1 MGLAAS
7 QARLLSI
14 TSRMADNELR
24 SQLINNAKMRLT
36 ADTSKVSD
44 EYVAALNRTQM
55 MFTNFD
61 LEGNELYQ
69 PLTFN
74 SLTAYSAYNTQYGI
88 VNNNGELIVSVTD
101 ANNFKQADGDLE
113 EFLKL
118 YGLEKTTDY
127 WDTLKDSEEFNSLV
141 VDEYGYPK
149 DFIKG
154 IGYYD
159 EYDVWQPLDVTVDE
173 MKAIYEAEA
182 YNGIAHYGQKYSLSS
197 AEYSDYQVLE
207 NEYISARE
215 QYEAAI
221 KSGTRQWLAGS
232 IPLNDVYFKVKPPS
246 SSNGSAPGTQG
257 TADGKTFEE
266 YYGEAMRKAAGTDT
280 GHDVDY
286 YVARLKD
293 FAELVGLTRDFEI
306 NEGASEPKK
315 MLKDHYDNED
325 KFNGPWLAALQ
336 RYSALS
342 SASSGNPV
350 TVYEYK
356 ENGYRAYAMYD
367 ENGNY
372 KGYVQGSPITLGT
385 DPDHGGTEI
394 NIEGFGTGWVGASN
408 GEQAV
413 KYVMDETLDYKPM
426 WVDAEG
432 NLKPPHEVTDG
443 DGFSE
448 LPADVNE
455 LHETTYTVDEK
466 KIAESLK
473 DLYNTFRDNLI
484 AQMSDK
490 ELLKWN
496 TKEDGTGA
504 KDKWDAY
511 VKAAKNLANF
521 IYGQGLGDNIV
532 DEMVGEGAYAGFDT
546 YFNLK
551 MINYLNDPKWVLSM
565 NKNLSNSVMFKG
577 STGEFYYD
585 VDWDLCNH
593 PETGELVEDVA
604 VDKLSKSH
612 TNPYVNAYPTTVC
625 PEDGDPAPMIIEYT
639 RKKRDPDYR
648 EGHPTAEHP
657 TAWVDDTYTKEYQAN
672 YQVVKDLFLIDCML
686 EHYGE
691 PNYTWIDQNNKSE
704 DGTAKARWYT
714 NLFNRM
720 QQGYKSLAS
729 YDSGLRNS
737 QDWLQFAFESGL
749 VHMEQVDSKD
759 VWNPTLYSNCAK
771 ITESSV
777 DIDVTLAE
785 AKYKREMAKI
795 QAKDKQYDI
804 ELKNIDTEHESLKQ
818 EAETIKEVINNNI
831 KNNMKLFV
839 QG

>member
-44 EYVAALNRTQM
+44 EYVAALNRTKL
-55 MFTNFD
+55 MFSNFD
-61 LEGNELYQ
+61 LEGNELFQ
-69 PLTFN
+69 ELTFS

-88 VNNNGELIVSVTD
+88 VDNNGQIVVSVTD
-101 ANNFKQADGDLE
+101 ADNFEKADGDLE

-127 WDTLKDSEEFNSLV
+127 WETMQNSEEFNSMV
-141 VDEYGYPK
+141 VDAEGNTK

-182 YNGIAHYGQKYSLSS
+182 YNGIEHYGQRYSLSS
-197 AEYSDYQVLE
+197 PEYADYLVLE
-207 NEYISARE
+207 NEFISARE
-215 QYEAAI
+215 QFEAAV
-221 KSGTRQWLAGS
+221 KTSTREWLAGD
-232 IPLNDVYFKVKPPS
+232 LALMGEYFKV
-246 SSNGSAPGTQG
+246 
-257 TADGKTFEE
+257 DGKEFEHF
-266 YYGEAMRKAAGTDT
+266 YGEAMRKSAGEDT
-280 GHDVDY
+280 GHPTSY
-286 YVARLKD
+286 YVEKLQEFGA
-293 FAELVGLTRDFEI
+293 LVGLNPDFSV
-306 NEGASEPKK
+306 NTGAADPFR
-315 MLKDHYDNED
+315 MMKDHWKEPGDPS
-325 KFNGPWLAALQ
+325 FNQPWIDMLQLYAGITSAVAGTPITTYEYNPNGYAAYYELNADGS
-336 RYSALS
+336 YGALIQGTPIS
-342 SASSGNPV
+342 ISTTGTGTPV
-350 TVYEYK
+350 TV
-356 ENGYRAYAMYD
+356 NGYP
-367 ENGNY
+367 
-372 KGYVQGSPITLGT
+372 S
-385 DPDHGGTEI
+385 
-394 NIEGFGTGWVGASN
+394 GTGTTSVYISDPPQSSGT
-408 GEQAV
+408 QAV
-413 KYVMDETLDYKPM
+413 QYNGTLDPSKNYVPA
-426 WVDAEG
+426 WVMPDG
-432 NLKPPHEVTDG
+432 TLVPPYTSG
-443 DGFSE
+443 
-448 LPADVNE
+448 ADVLQNTPE
-455 LHETTYTVDEK
+455 LNISTSTLSQQAIDE
-466 KIAESLK
+466 ALK

-484 AQMSDK
+484 NQMSDQEFIK
-490 ELLKWN
+490 LDHQDKGL
-496 TKEDGTGA
+496 GA
-504 KDKWDAY
+504 ADKWEAY
-511 VKAAKNLANF
+511 IEAATNLAKF
-521 IYGQGLGDNIV
+521 IYGENSGAAIV
-532 DEMVGEGAYAGFDT
+532 QEMMVTDKFYH
-546 YFNLK
+546 NLN
-551 MINYLNDPKWVLSM
+551 MVRYLNDPGWVLSM
-565 NKNLSNSVMFKG
+565 NKNLDEMNGEAEHKG
-577 STGEFYYD
+577 YYYD
-585 VDWDLCNH
+585 VDWDIR
-593 PETGELVEDVA
+593 EDGFTEDKD
-604 VDKLSKSH
+604 VDSKLSKSH
-612 TNPYVNAYPTTVC
+612 TNPFVDTYPTTTCV
-625 PEDGDPAPMIIEYT
+625 EDGDPDTISASYT
-639 RKKRDPDYR
+639 RWVKDPATGQYVK
-648 EGHPTAEHP
+648 ETS
-657 TAWVDDTYTKEYQAN
+657 TKEYQSN

-691 PNYTWIDQNNKSE
+691 PTYTWIDQNNKGE

-720 QQGYKSLAS
+720 KQGYKNLAEL
-729 YDSGLRNS
+729 DQGVKNS
-737 QDWLQFAFESGL
+737 ADWLQFALESGL

>member
-44 EYVAALNRTQM
+44 EYVAALNRTQL

-69 PLTFN
+69 ALTFS

-101 ANNFKQADGDLE
+101 ANNFKQANGDLE

-127 WDTLKDSEEFNSLV
+127 WDTMKDSEEFNSIV
-141 VDEYGYPK
+141 VDADGRTK

-159 EYDVWQPLDVTVDE
+159 DYDVWQPLDVTVDE
-173 MKAIYEAEA
+173 MKAIYEAEP
-182 YNGIAHYGQKYSLSS
+182 YNGIEHYGQKYSLSS
-197 AEYSDYQVLE
+197 PEYSDYLVLE
-207 NEYISARE
+207 SEYISARE
-215 QYEAAI
+215 QYEAAL
-221 KSGTRQWLAGS
+221 KSSTRQWLAGDV
-232 IPLNDVYFKVKPPS
+232 PLNNLYFRVTS
-246 SSNGSAPGTQG
+246 DGTKG
-257 TADGKTFEE
+257 TADGKVFEE
-266 YYGEAMRKAAGTDT
+266 MYGDAMRKAAGDDT

-286 YVARLKD
+286 YVERLKD
-293 FAELVGLTRDFEI
+293 YAELVGLTRGFTI
-306 NEGASEPKK
+306 NEGASEPSK
-315 MLKDHYDNED
+315 MMKDHYVDPD
-325 KFNGPWLAALQ
+325 KYNGPWLTALQ
-336 RYSALS
+336 RYASLTSAGAGS
-342 SASSGNPV
+342 EY
-350 TVYEYK
+350 TVYDYEPY
-356 ENGYRAYAMYD
+356 GYRAYATYD
-367 ENGNY
+367 EEGNY
-372 KGYVQGSPITLGT
+372 KGCVQGSPITIGA
-385 DPDHGGTEI
+385 DPDHGGTATT
-394 NIEGFGTGWVGASN
+394 IEGFGTGTGWVGASN

-413 KYVMDETLDYKPM
+413 KYVMDETLEYKPM
-426 WVDAEG
+426 WVDADG
-432 NLKPPHEVTDG
+432 NLKPPHEVTSG

-448 LPADVNE
+448 LPADVPE

-484 AQMSDK
+484 AQMSDQ
-490 ELLKWN
+490 EFLKWD
-496 TKEDGTGA
+496 TKQDGSGA
-504 KDKWDAY
+504 KDKWEAY
-511 VKAAKNLANF
+511 VKAATNLANF
-521 IYGQGLGDNIV
+521 IYGQGNGDAIV
-532 DEMVGEGAYAGFDT
+532 SQ
-546 YFNLK
+546 
-551 MINYLNDPKWVLSM
+551 MIVPPYSEIDMIGYLNDPRWVLSM
-565 NKNLSNSVMFKG
+565 NKNLSHDVMISGPTG
-577 STGEFYYD
+577 SYYYD
-585 VDWDLCNH
+585 VDWDYMDDGI
-593 PETGELVEDVA
+593 TEDTNI
-604 VDKLSKSH
+604 DKLSKSH
-612 TNPYVNAYPTTVC
+612 TNPFVDTYPTTVC
-625 PEDGDPAPMIIEYT
+625 PEGGDPATMSVEYI
-639 RKKRDPDYR
+639 KRVKDPDFDPNNITAA
-648 EGHPTAEHP
+648 HPSE
-657 TAWVDDTYTKEYQAN
+657 WMDETYSKEYQAN

-729 YDSGLRNS
+729 FDSGLRNS